1 MKVGTVSTDIR
12 FQKKKVTFQ
21 CVNYGEKKWL
31 FRPLFNK
38 IDNLRTL
45 THSMYITEKI
55 DSDTGVKINNTIL
68 FWLFIIR
75 AVKIRNKQANVC

>member
-1 MKVGTVSTDIR
+1 ME
-12 FQKKKVTFQ
+12 
-21 CVNYGEKKWL
+21 EKKWL
-31 FRPLFNK
+31 FRPLFNN

-68 FWLFIIR
+68 FLLFIIR
-75 AVKIRNKQANVC
+75 AVKIRNKQAKVC